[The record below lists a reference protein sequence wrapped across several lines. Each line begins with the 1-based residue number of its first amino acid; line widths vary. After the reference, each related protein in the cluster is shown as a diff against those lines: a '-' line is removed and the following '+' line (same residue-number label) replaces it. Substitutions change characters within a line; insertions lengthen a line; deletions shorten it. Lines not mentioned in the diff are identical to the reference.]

1 MSHTVVH
8 SPIHEAELFLGGEAQ
23 HLQSNDRLYQAYTQD
38 YASPLSLY
46 IGQDVATLLANPTV
60 QGQIASKLHS
70 TPNLVQIKV
79 TPQRELFVAKTGTND
94 FQRIDFEEDIA
105 PPEVIAI
112 AEKSQK
118 LYLAMQPSLAPRREE
133 DFDPRTR
140 EWSRGYPTPVS
151 SPETAQLHERIHS
164 LESQLAT
171 ERLRGDM
178 REMREDIRENRGL
191 LLELLRSRDARS
203 PAADREIDT
212 LRRQL
217 ERTTGQVDRLI
228 DQARDRGLAHSAEM
242 RDLLRE
248 NEHLRRVC
256 AGSREDLRELEEEND
271 HLRRAY
277 GQTRHELGTLHE
289 ALVSDTTEGALEN
302 LRRLERTIDTLRERE
317 GTLQEALE
325 VDLPEDMLAKV
336 FEIRG
341 ANVELRRQLHDAQ
354 GALEEYQERDHQA
367 THEIRRLRHTV
378 SDLNLQFRHDQQL
391 IHRLI
396 QEVKELKARGAGNE
410 ERIEQLTGQLREFHD
425 RLYPSDHETA
435 VATLDCIIDRMNN
448 LSRLEGSLQDI
459 LQADGPEDIIQRVLA
474 LRESHGELGARLEEA
489 VRGAETLQR
498 RLEESEDARGEFE
511 QRAGELHLALQA
523 EKRTTTAL
531 RQELAL
537 EKQETARLG
546 AALEEEQATSRGLR
560 RQKGEVE
567 RDLEQAT
574 REVTRLGALSRDLT
588 EQLRITGE
596 DRDRLGREKDQ
607 VQESL
612 RQATHAA
619 EQLGEQLQDVTERL
633 RISEEAGLALKE
645 EVRTLG
651 RRVETL
657 ERENATLLEQRNGA
671 REALASLKHT
681 HGQTEKRL
689 RQVEAELLGERDR
702 ALDAEGQ
709 SEHLRREF
717 SAQKRDLE
725 GQVRDLTAEVRE
737 GEKAHGAV
745 TRKLEDAERGLEE
758 NRRELRRLDAALREA
773 QASAK
778 HWEGESRKHDGN
790 HREALAANREL
801 QRQHELREA
810 SLLQEIQLKGTT
822 VSQAQEE
829 LARVSEIARVQGEEL
844 VGLQRDLESGRKEF
858 AALEL
863 EHQKALGEI
872 SHVSGIATD
881 LEQRLATLDQELVEK
896 RDLLAGA
903 KREIEHVGGIVLKQK
918 GQLED
923 LSAELDRSRAE
934 FKALRSEHSQ
944 ALEELRAEQ
953 ETGRAL
959 QAKLEQVNRE
969 SLDQFAELNALHEEA
984 QQRLL
989 SENQELTR
997 ERDALLDEKG
1007 QLEDALR
1014 DSAAQ
1019 KQKLLEGISNLTQ
1032 ANKEQETALG
1042 AQRETIEDLSN
1053 KLAHVRREAEE
1064 RNALYE
1070 KQIAELSQR
1079 LTPFEAQQLREELA
1093 LEQGV
1098 VSRLTEELRLEREK
1112 ATAAF
1117 EEVGRRASPQETQKR
1132 DETIAR
1138 LEEELRTASKR
1149 SEELDSQLSVER
1161 DQRLESASQHRDE
1174 VSQLR
1179 EALRKVQEEARQAK
1193 GELETANQLNQR
1205 VQRKVDRLTSE
1216 LESSNSSSLEE
1227 TLALQQELSAQKKAA
1242 RQAKLTETRLND
1254 QVLSLTRKTQDLQA
1268 QLSEQ
1273 ERTLHAQLHELGEQ
1287 VRLTKEA
1294 LAEAN
1299 HLKERALQKV
1309 ERLTSELES
1318 SNSSSLEETLALK
1331 KELSEQKKAARQAKL
1346 TETRLNDQVSSLTR
1360 KTQDLQAQLSQRG
1373 EELALANAERL
1384 ESQSQHE
1391 SDVALLREK
1400 LKELQASLKAAER
1413 QVEER
1418 LSPEEE
1424 RELRAQLQAK
1434 KKATRE
1440 LTASLSAATRVK
1452 ESAERDVLR
1461 LKETLESRGSLSE
1474 REIEALR
1481 KQLREAEGAAERA
1494 THNAA
1499 ESERR
1504 FKEADGERR
1513 QLQDEVLLLKRLNVQ
1528 LQVDADDAVALRKIL
1543 AEVAMAVG
1551 TSEGP
1556 SALPGIVKQ
1565 KIVELQEKHALLE
1578 KLSDQ
1583 IIDPMSLARQLDQ
1596 VELSMLPGALSS
1608 RLEEVERLRE
1618 EHEETLAE
1626 VSKKDDAIFALRQE
1640 LDKASG
1646 LLSEHAR
1653 TQETLRE
1660 RESELEVLTGSAE
1673 RMEHAYKEQVAALK
1687 KEVHTLKAS
1696 VEERQG
1702 AVKEFF
1708 DKMATAEEER
1718 DAAIKQRDAARLSV
1732 QSKTEEI
1739 SALELRVE
1747 SLERESMELESE
1759 VFERGKVIKRLEAAL
1774 GEAEISIGEYREQED
1789 ASVAEIVELRTINR
1803 RQAGLLKANEEELA
1817 ALRSTVDALRG
1828 ENSRLKNALER
1839 IAAVLKVP
1847 FTIDDPE
1854 QLAASLEGRASQLKQ
1869 ERAHLQ
1875 EAFDTHIQ
1883 FLEVAQSTIAGQRE
1897 EIEEL
1902 TQTALAQREEFESQ
1916 IQRLDQEARSLTAH
1930 LKEAR
1935 AQVKR
1940 YDEELRSA
1948 HSLNETI
1955 SESAAKD
1962 RAHAASQQKHL
1973 VAQIRE
1979 MELALQEREIRYEE
1993 LRGANRALRAEAE
2006 HLHERIELTRVQ
2018 RDIQQ
2023 AVNAGEVMEVLGAA
2037 LGADAFSLR
2046 LGPGDAALRAVT
2058 KNHQDYLT
2066 IASRL
2071 EEMRALAE
2079 ETAKAKGITLPAAYD
2094 LIRDK
2099 YYGRHAKT
2107 VSSQIAQINSSPGEL
2122 NNLNLFVAF
2131 FKVTGGVSGI
2141 TRTRE
2146 FARLTAVR
2154 RVLARLHPERDAE
2167 RIAALNV
2174 QTADLTRVLLRN
2186 LMGSI
2191 YEATKAGSGVT
2202 RYNNFGLHLI
2212 MWEDILNNLDDSL
2225 YVGGDRTRPLKAKDA
2240 EALRR
2245 TVRQLNVQFH
2255 RLMASTHHQTS
2266 PGVWAP
2272 NKEKGSTE

>member
-94 FQRIDFEEDIA
+94 FQRIDFEKDTA

-140 EWSRGYPTPVS
+140 EWSRGYPTPAS
-151 SPETAQLHERIHS
+151 FSETAQLHERIHS
-164 LESQLAT
+164 LESQLAN

-191 LLELLRSRDARS
+191 LLELLRSRDTRS
-203 PAADREIDT
+203 PATDREIET

-242 RDLLRE
+242 HDLLRE

-256 AGSREDLRELEEEND
+256 AGSQEDLRQLEAEND
-271 HLRRAY
+271 DFRRAY
-277 GQTRHELGTLHE
+277 GETRHELGALHE

-341 ANVELRRQLHDAQ
+341 ANVELRRQLHDTQ

-435 VATLDCIIDRMNN
+435 VVTLDGIIERMNA

-459 LQADGPEDIIQRVLA
+459 LEGDGPEDIIQRVFD

-489 VRGAETLQR
+489 TRGAETLQK
-498 RLEESEDARGEFE
+498 RLEESDRARGEFE
-511 QRAGELHLALQA
+511 QSARDLRLALQA
-523 EKRTTTAL
+523 EKEITTSL
-531 RQELAL
+531 RRDLAL
-537 EKQETARLG
+537 EKEETARLG
-546 AALEEEQATSRGLR
+546 AALEEEQVRSSDLLQ
-560 RQKGEVE
+560 QKGQVE
-567 RDLEQAT
+567 EQLGLAT
-574 REVTRLGALSRDLT
+574 REVERLGALSRDLT
-588 EQLRITGE
+588 EQLRVSEE
-596 DRDRLGREKDQ
+596 DRGRLGREKDQ
-607 VQESL
+607 VEEAL
-612 RQATHAA
+612 GRATRKA
-619 EQLGEQLQDVTERL
+619 EQLGEQLHGVTERL
-633 RISEEAGLALKE
+633 RISEETGVALKE
-645 EVRTLG
+645 EVATLG
-651 RRVETL
+651 RRVEDL
-657 ERENATLLEQRNGA
+657 ERENATLLDQRNGA

-681 HGQTEKRL
+681 HGEAEKRL
-689 RQVEAELLGERDR
+689 LHVEAELLGERENVQR
-702 ALDAEGQ
+702 AEEQ
-709 SEHLRREF
+709 SEALRREL

-745 TRKLEDAERGLEE
+745 TRKLEDAERALKG
-758 NRRELRRLDAALREA
+758 NQRELQRLDEALRKA

-778 HWEGESRKHDGN
+778 HWEDESRKHDGN
-790 HREALAANREL
+790 HREALVANLEL
-801 QRQHELREA
+801 QRQHGLREA

-822 VSQAQEE
+822 VSQAQDEF
-829 LARVSEIARVQGEEL
+829 ARVSEIARVQGEEL
-844 VGLQRDLESGRKEF
+844 VGLQRDLESGRKAF
-858 AALEL
+858 AALQL
-863 EHQKALGEI
+863 EHQKALREI
-872 SHVSGIATD
+872 DHVGGIAKEQERRLAD
-881 LEQRLATLDQELVEK
+881 LEEQLALKKDSLV
-896 RDLLAGA
+896 GA
-903 KREIEHVGGIVLKQK
+903 EREIEHVGGIVLKQER
-918 GQLED
+918 QLE
-923 LSAELDRSRAE
+923 ELGTELERSREE
-934 FKALRSEHSQ
+934 FNALRLEHSQ
-944 ALEELRAEQ
+944 ALEELQAEK
-953 ETGRAL
+953 EKGLAL
-959 QAKLEQVNRE
+959 QTKLEQVNRE
-969 SLDQFAELNALHEEA
+969 SLEQFAELNALHEEA

-997 ERDALLDEKG
+997 ERNALLDEKS
-1007 QLEDALR
+1007 QLEAALR
-1014 DSAAQ
+1014 GSEAQ
-1019 KQKLLEGISNLTQ
+1019 KRKLLEGISNLTQ
-1032 ANKEQETALG
+1032 ANEEQEAALG
-1042 AQRETIEDLSN
+1042 AQRREIKDLSN
-1053 KLAHVRREAEE
+1053 ELAHVRKETEE
-1064 RNALYE
+1064 RNAAYE

-1079 LTPFEAQQLREELA
+1079 LTPLEALQLREELA

-1112 ATAAF
+1112 ATAAL

-1138 LEEELRTASKR
+1138 LEEELRAASER

-1161 DQRLESASQHRDE
+1161 AQRLESASQHSDE
-1174 VSQLR
+1174 VSRLR
-1179 EALRKVQEEARQAK
+1179 ETLREVREEARQAK

-1205 VQRKVDRLTSE
+1205 AQRKVERLTSE

-1227 TLALQQELSAQKKAA
+1227 TLALKKELSEQKKAA
-1242 RQAKLTETRLND
+1242 RQAKLTETRLSD
-1254 QVLSLTRKTQDLQA
+1254 QVSSLTRKTQDLQA

-1273 ERTLHAQLHELGEQ
+1273 ERTLHSQLHELSEQ

-1309 ERLTSELES
+1309 DRLTSELES

-1528 LQVDADDAVALRKIL
+1528 FQVDADDAVALRKIL
-1543 AEVAMAVG
+1543 ADIAIAVG

-1556 SALPGIVKQ
+1556 SALPGIVSE
-1565 KIVELQEKHALLE
+1565 KISELQEKHALLE

-1583 IIDPMSLARQLDQ
+1583 IIHPDSLARQLGQ
-1596 VELSMLPGALSS
+1596 VELSMLPSALEG
-1608 RLEEVERLRE
+1608 RLREVSHLRE

-1626 VSKKDDAIFALRQE
+1626 VSRKDQEIFSLRQALGEAKGSLGE
-1640 LDKASG
+1640 LD
-1646 LLSEHAR
+1646 R
-1653 TQETLRE
+1653 TREALRE
-1660 RESELEVLTGSAE
+1660 RESALEQLTRSAE
-1673 RMEHAYKEQVAALK
+1673 EMESEYQEQVRALK
-1687 KEVHTLKAS
+1687 KEIGTLKDS

-1702 AVKEFF
+1702 VVEEFY
-1708 DKMATAEEER
+1708 DKMVTAEEQR
-1718 DAAIKQRDAARLSV
+1718 DAAIEQRDTARLAVSEKERTIEEFSSRIDELEEESLGLRRDV
-1732 QSKTEEI
+1732 EQRGKTIQRQLEELHEQRERLGEQDGI
-1739 SALELRVE
+1739 LEDNFLAIAKLERVNKARRARLEENEREIEELRHKVGSLREENDRLKLALEH
-1747 SLERESMELESE
+1747 
-1759 VFERGKVIKRLEAAL
+1759 
-1774 GEAEISIGEYREQED
+1774 IS
-1789 ASVAEIVELRTINR
+1789 
-1803 RQAGLLKANEEELA
+1803 
-1817 ALRSTVDALRG
+1817 
-1828 ENSRLKNALER
+1828 
-1839 IAAVLKVP
+1839 AVLKVS
-1847 FTIDDPE
+1847 FTIEDPE
-1854 QLAASLEGRASQLKQ
+1854 ELSASLIGRVKEIQASRSQ
-1869 ERAHLQ
+1869 LQ
-1875 EAFDTHIQ
+1875 EAFDTHTQ
-1883 FLEVAQSTIAGQRE
+1883 YLAVAKTAIE
-1897 EIEEL
+1897 ERDEQIEEL
-1902 TQTALAQREEFESQ
+1902 TQTAFAQRKEFEIQ
-1916 IQRLDQEARSLTAH
+1916 IHALDQEVHSLSTH

-1935 AQVKR
+1935 AQVER
-1940 YDEELRSA
+1940 YNEELRSA

-1962 RAHAASQQKHL
+1962 RALAEGQQKHL

-1979 MELALQEREIRYEE
+1979 LEHALQEREIRYEE
-1993 LRGANRALRAEAE
+1993 LKGAYRAARAETAR
-2006 HLHERIELTRVQ
+2006 LHERIELTQVQ

-2037 LGADAFSLR
+2037 LGGDAFSLQ
-2046 LGPGDAALRAVT
+2046 LGPGDRALREVT
-2058 KNHQDYLT
+2058 RNHQDYLT
-2066 IASRL
+2066 IASQL

-2079 ETAKAKGITLPAAYD
+2079 ETAKTKGISLPAAYD
-2094 LIRDK
+2094 LIRTK
-2099 YYGRHAKT
+2099 YYGRHAQH
-2107 VSSQIAQINSSPGEL
+2107 VSSLIAKINSSPGAL
-2122 NNLNLFVAF
+2122 NKLDLFVDF

-2225 YVGGDRTRPLKAKDA
+2225 YVDGDRTKPLKAKDA
-2240 EALRR
+2240 ESLRR

-2272 NKEKGSTE
+2272 NT